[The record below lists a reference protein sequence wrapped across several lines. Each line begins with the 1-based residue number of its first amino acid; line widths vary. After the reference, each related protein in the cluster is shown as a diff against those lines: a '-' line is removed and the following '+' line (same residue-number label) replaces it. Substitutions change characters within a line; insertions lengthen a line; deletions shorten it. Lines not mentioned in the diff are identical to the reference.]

1 MTDMQQRI
9 VGYGKRKERLP
20 QGLVC
25 CVYAA
30 DKSTA
35 YPKTEFFRSL

>member
-20 QGLVC
+20 QGL
-25 CVYAA
+25 
-30 DKSTA
+30 KPTLI
-35 YPKTEFFRSL
+35 RLRLRRG